1 MFEQKL
7 FPPIN
12 VNYNL
17 RNDEIILSQSMLMD
31 GYFDNL
37 HPQIENKYVKFN
49 TYDTAEP
56 LLTEL
61 YENIYDASVDEQV
74 ICKTDIGS
82 LSVEFKKYFAEQK
95 EYHILKF
102 NPNAPLCSFEVIL
115 FILKSEGVRTG
126 NKRLEMVTVNILRLI
141 ILHFYN
147 MCIQTSQNS
156 DEIKERI
163 VAVLKFYGMTTI
175 SEEYDKKIKAHNDD
189 DFIEAIPF
197 LENYYLTRLDIWII
211 ANYYKVP
218 IILLYYPKKPLFV
231 TKYVYSTLTTY
242 YKADMPVLE
251 EEEEEEERGSGAV
264 AGEARSHQARDV
276 QKYYFII
283 VPSIKPN
290 TTPTYSLV
298 RKGDNNYFLSI
309 SELKPSYQSKIIQEM
324 SKTYSTTRDDAAF
337 NDDAGIV
344 LGEGEAA
351 VDSVASATTGFKKN
365 IMNFVTNCVP
375 PTILQKRNYEEGSS
389 FAGSSVMQDSPPLG
403 GIEEDEEAG
412 QVGPP
417 RPSILGAKV
426 TGSKLKPSSKPKPT
440 LAEMS
445 SQSGKKKKPNLFAL
459 SPISEAV
466 SVASPKPLQAS
477 ASRKGKPGLG
487 KISSVSVVAPQQS
500 VPQLTLSELRS
511 QALASKKGKLSS
523 VVEVPSASADI
534 VSSPPPPPPSMNV
547 SGDTTESVEE

>member
-74 ICKTDIGS
+74 NCTTDIGS
-82 LSVEFKKYFAEQK
+82 LSTEFKKYFTDQK
-95 EYHILKF
+95 EYHILRF

-126 NKRLEMVTVNILRLI
+126 NKRLENVTVNILRLI

-156 DEIKERI
+156 DEIKEKI

-218 IILLYYPKKPLFV
+218 IILLYYPKKPLLE

-242 YKADMPVLE
+242 YQADMPVL

-264 AGEARSHQARDV
+264 AGEARSHQAQDT

-309 SELKPSYQSKIIQEM
+309 SELKPIYQSKIIQEM

-365 IMNFVTNCVP
+365 IMNFVTNFVP

-389 FAGSSVMQDSPPLG
+389 FASSSVMQDSPPLG
-403 GIEEDEEAG
+403 GIDEDEEAG

-417 RPSILGAKV
+417 RSSSLGAKV
-426 TGSKLKPSSKPKPT
+426 ISAK
-440 LAEMS
+440 
-445 SQSGKKKKPNLFAL
+445 SGKKKKPNLFAL

-466 SVASPKPLQAS
+466 SVASPKLPQAS
-477 ASRKGKPGLG
+477 VSRKGKPGLG
-487 KISSVSVVAPQQS
+487 KVSSVSVVTPQPS

-511 QALASKKGKLSS
+511 RALASKKGKPRS
-523 VVEVPSASADI
+523 VVEVPSASAD
-534 VSSPPPPPPSMNV
+534 VASSPPPPPPSLPPSLPPPSMNV
-547 SGDTTESVEE
+547 SGDTTESIEE

>member
-1 MFEQKL
+1 
-7 FPPIN
+7 
-12 VNYNL
+12 
-17 RNDEIILSQSMLMD
+17 
-31 GYFDNL
+31 
-37 HPQIENKYVKFN
+37 
-49 TYDTAEP
+49 
-56 LLTEL
+56 
-61 YENIYDASVDEQV
+61 
-74 ICKTDIGS
+74 
-82 LSVEFKKYFAEQK
+82 
-95 EYHILKF
+95 
-102 NPNAPLCSFEVIL
+102 
-115 FILKSEGVRTG
+115 
-126 NKRLEMVTVNILRLI
+126 
-141 ILHFYN
+141 

-218 IILLYYPKKPLFV
+218 IILLYYPKKPLFE

-365 IMNFVTNCVP
+365 IMNFVTNFVP

-440 LAEMS
+440 LAELS
-445 SQSGKKKKPNLFAL
+445 TQSGKKKKSNLFAL

-466 SVASPKPLQAS
+466 SVASPKPPPPQPSVAKLSLVELKAQAS
-477 ASRKGKPGLG
+477 ASKKAKSAVGKV
-487 KISSVSVVAPQQS
+487 SSVSVAA
-500 VPQLTLSELRS
+500 PQLTLSELRS
-511 QALASKKGKLSS
+511 RALASKKGKLGS